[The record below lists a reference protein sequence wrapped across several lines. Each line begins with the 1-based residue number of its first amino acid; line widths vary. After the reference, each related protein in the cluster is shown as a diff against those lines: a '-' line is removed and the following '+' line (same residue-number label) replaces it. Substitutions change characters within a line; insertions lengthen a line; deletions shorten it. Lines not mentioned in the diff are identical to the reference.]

1 MHCDIYNKLLILFM
15 TAATYGG
22 TGGRAFENVC
32 AVNADHN
39 DSCFPKCDQYE
50 WIPIVVTQLH
60 SLV

>member
-1 MHCDIYNKLLILFM
+1 M

-32 AVNADHN
+32 AVNADYN
-39 DSCFPKCDQYE
+39 DKFLKCDQFE